1 MEQMELIGVADLDS
15 LDWLFSQLKM
25 VGSWLMSKIPSLS
38 VTDSEWL
45 AVKALKKAFKGFLLY
60 QMCSEAAEEVF
71 VPLREWRVRISE
83 WVRERER
90 ERECVCVCVVEIG
103 ELESV
108 E

>member
-1 MEQMELIGVADLDS
+1 MERMELIGMAESDS
-15 LDWLFSQLKM
+15 LDWLCSQLGM
-25 VGSWLMSKIPSLS
+25 VGSWLMSQDTSLS

-83 WVRERER
+83 WVSE
-90 ERECVCVCVVEIG
+90 
-103 ELESV
+103 
-108 E
+108 

>member
-1 MEQMELIGVADLDS
+1 M
-15 LDWLFSQLKM
+15 SQDT
-25 VGSWLMSKIPSLS
+25 SLS

-83 WVRERER
+83 
-90 ERECVCVCVVEIG
+90 
-103 ELESV
+103 
-108 E
+108 